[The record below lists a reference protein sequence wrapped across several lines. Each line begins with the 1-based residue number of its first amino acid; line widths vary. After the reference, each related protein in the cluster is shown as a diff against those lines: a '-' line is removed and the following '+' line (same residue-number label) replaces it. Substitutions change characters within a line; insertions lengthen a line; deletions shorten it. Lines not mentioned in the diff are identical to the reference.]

1 VRGRTQ
7 ERLRAVEGEVGSLLR
22 CATAG
27 FFALSGLLLQFSAA
41 RTKNRWFWLAG
52 CFVLACRLLSMQ
64 ETVQGPAGRRV
75 RLGAGTAG
83 GTWLESGDHF
93 DAIMVNFKSVTS
105 LRSSAAG
112 ALGAVRSPTGVDAS
126 AAGGAPG
133 LVAVGPGDVPA
144 EEVRSIFISDLHLGS
159 RFSRCE
165 ELLDFLLG
173 YQPENLFLVGDFIDG
188 WALERH
194 WYWPAAYSLLLE
206 RLVEM
211 SAAGTNVYYT
221 PGNHDD
227 FLRRRQDSPPPLTIR
242 DEFVHTCADG
252 RRMVII
258 HGDQF
263 DEVESNMRWL
273 SKLGSASYE
282 VMLLGDR
289 VTHRMLGWVG
299 ATPKPMSH
307 AVKRIVKKTIQR
319 ISGFESR
326 LVKHTREKA
335 CDGIICG
342 HIHRP
347 SNQMLG
353 DVQYVNLGDWMEN
366 ATALVEYL
374 DGRLEL
380 LDLRRPK
387 DVDDDELPETQSV
400 RRDPEVV
407 AAAANL
413 VDDLLGDFNGDFNG
427 HGEAAGS

>member
-1 VRGRTQ
+1 
-7 ERLRAVEGEVGSLLR
+7 
-22 CATAG
+22 
-27 FFALSGLLLQFSAA
+27 
-41 RTKNRWFWLAG
+41 
-52 CFVLACRLLSMQ
+52 
-64 ETVQGPAGRRV
+64 
-75 RLGAGTAG
+75 
-83 GTWLESGDHF
+83 
-93 DAIMVNFKSVTS
+93 MVNFKPVTAF
-105 LRSSAAG
+105 RSSATGVPGNTGGLGNTGVPAPGG
-112 ALGAVRSPTGVDAS
+112 AL
-126 AAGGAPG
+126 G
-133 LVAVGPGDVPA
+133 LVAVGPGEVPA
-144 EEVRSIFISDLHLGS
+144 EQVRSIFISDLHLGS

-227 FLRRRQDSPPPLTIR
+227 FLRRRQASPPPLTIR
-242 DEFVHTCADG
+242 DEFVHVCADG

-282 VMLLGDR
+282 VMLLGDK
-289 VTHRMLGWVG
+289 VTHRLLGWVG

-319 ISGFESR
+319 VSGFESR
-326 LVKHTREKA
+326 LIKHTREKS

-347 SNQMLG
+347 SNQMLEG
-353 DVQYVNLGDWMEN
+353 VQYVNLGDWMEN
-366 ATALVEYL
+366 ATALVEYV
-374 DGRLEL
+374 DGRLQL

-387 DVDDDELPETQSV
+387 DAADEELPETESV

-407 AAAANL
+407 AAAAHL
-413 VDDLLGDFNGDFNG
+413 VEDLLGDFNG
-427 HGEAAGS
+427 HGEVAVDPTEADASVA